1 MNRMNLDQIVQYLFD
16 ENYIALAMDFSDFG
30 EDSKDVV
37 DGMIDV
43 NAVKSYMEDIDPSG
57 RILRQ
62 IQSNV
67 TTYIGCDA

>member
-43 NAVKSYMEDIDPSG
+43 NAVKSYMEEIDPSG

-62 IQSNV
+62 IQANV
-67 TTYIGCDA
+67 TSHMGYID

>member
-43 NAVKSYMEDIDPSG
+43 NAVKSYMEEIDPSG

-62 IQSNV
+62 IQANV
-67 TTYIGCDA
+67 PTSMD

>member
-37 DGMIDV
+37 NGMIDV
-43 NAVKSYMEDIDPSG
+43 NAVKSYMEEIDPSG

-62 IQSNV
+62 IQANV
-67 TTYIGCDA
+67 TSHMGYID

>member
-43 NAVKSYMEDIDPSG
+43 NTVKSYMEEIDPSG

-62 IQSNV
+62 IQANV
-67 TTYIGCDA
+67 PTSMD

>member
-1 MNRMNLDQIVQYLFD
+1 MNLDQIVQYLFD

-43 NAVKSYMEDIDPSG
+43 NAVKSYMEEIDPSG

-62 IQSNV
+62 IQANV
-67 TTYIGCDA
+67 PTSMD

>member
-1 MNRMNLDQIVQYLFD
+1 MTRMNLDQIVQYLFD

-62 IQSNV
+62 IQANV
-67 TTYIGCDA
+67 PTYMD